1 MSRPK
6 NRSKARDKKFFD
18 GIEAGY
24 GIGLAAKQAGYTRTS
39 VYRYRDE
46 DPSFAESWDEAR
58 ENYIEELEAEADRRA
73 VEGIEK
79 GVYYQGHQVGTQRE
93 YSDALLMFRLKALAP
108 ERYRDRQEVKHDGKV
123 DGKLEV
129 VKPVFNLTLTTDE

>member
-1 MSRPK
+1 MPAAKRTK
-6 NRSKARDKKFFD
+6 SKDKRFFE

-24 GIGLAAKQAGYTRTS
+24 GIGLAARHAGYTRAS

-46 DPSFAESWDEAR
+46 DPEFAEHWDESK

-79 GVYYQGHQVGTQRE
+79 DVYYQGRKVGTQRE
-93 YSDALLMFRLKALAP
+93 YSDALLMFRLKAIAP
-108 ERYRDRQEVKHDGKV
+108 EKYRERQEVKHDGKV

-129 VKPVFNLTLTTDE
+129 IRPVVNLTLNKK